1 MRVDKEYF
9 WDELYKWV
17 EENLTHEGVE
27 YIVSLMMEPYDN
39 IINLLVPQM
48 SSDEDKYFDIPANR
62 TTDELRSSIEK
73 SYPDIIRMDFSID
86 KSNENFWYI
95 SKNKEE
101 PRLARRF
108 HEPGSEL
115 EQPLAIARDIK
126 ELHARL
132 SSYKNEELSKFLEEN
147 SDLRHVVRRCHIVE
161 KLPYAEIQDNSI
173 GSELMPI
180 DMLRLKLS
188 FFGAQKFDP
197 RSDKWLRICMYQ
209 GAPLMHEIN
218 KSNDTWIYN

>member
-1 MRVDKEYF
+1 MFPSAEILNR
-9 WDELYKWV
+9 KW
-17 EENLTHEGVE
+17 
-27 YIVSLMMEPYDN
+27 N
-39 IINLLVPQM
+39 I
-48 SSDEDKYFDIPANR
+48 K
-62 TTDELRSSIEK
+62 K
-73 SYPDIIRMDFSID
+73 
-86 KSNENFWYI
+86 
-95 SKNKEE
+95 
-101 PRLARRF
+101 
-108 HEPGSEL
+108 
-115 EQPLAIARDIK
+115 
-126 ELHARL
+126 LHARL
-132 SSYKNEELSKFLEEN
+132 SSYKNGELSKFLEEN
-147 SDLRHVVRRCHIVE
+147 RDLRHVVRRCHIVE